1 MITKQKTLLKKL
13 RSNYTV
19 MQFQNW
25 VLFGLMT
32 GNFKN
37 YSKAFRSEIA
47 KTVQDIKDRKRLINE
62 NKL

>member
-1 MITKQKTLLKKL
+1 MKEKEKTLLKKL

-37 YSKAFRSEIA
+37 YSKDFRGEIA
-47 KTVQDIKDRKRLINE
+47 KTVQDIKDRKR
-62 NKL
+62 

>member
-1 MITKQKTLLKKL
+1 MNIKEKTLLKKL

-37 YSKAFRSEIA
+37 YSQNFRNEIA
-47 KTVQDIKDRKRLINE
+47 KTVQDIKDRKGKI
-62 NKL
+62 K

>member
-1 MITKQKTLLKKL
+1 MNKKEKTLLKKL

-25 VLFGLMT
+25 VLFGLMA

-37 YSKAFRSEIA
+37 YSQNFRNEIA
-47 KTVQDIKDRKRLINE
+47 KTVQDIKDRKE
-62 NKL
+62 KKDE